1 MGLLLAA
8 VLACGGCASGA
19 DYERPRLAAPE
30 RFLGESAVQSRQA
43 TRPADP
49 ASWWRDFDD
58 PLLAGLV
65 EEALAQNLEIAQAIA
80 RVTQARAGLRAANAE
95 IGRASCRERV
105 CQYVSISVVAV
116 SLKIKTQAQTDSTPT
131 YTPHRSCKQVQ
142 PKHTTLIL

>member
-1 MGLLLAA
+1 MQTDRASSGRASRGLLLAA

-49 ASWWRDFDD
+49 AYWWRDFDD

-65 EEALAQNLEIAQAIA
+65 GEALEPNLEIAPASD
-80 RVTQARAGLRAANAE
+80 RVPQARAG
-95 IGRASCRERV
+95 ERK
-105 CQYVSISVVAV
+105 SVE
-116 SLKIKTQAQTDSTPT
+116 
-131 YTPHRSCKQVQ
+131 
-142 PKHTTLIL
+142 

>member
-1 MGLLLAA
+1 MLDKRYFMQTDRASSGRASRGLLLAA

-65 EEALAQNLEIAQAIA
+65 EEALAQNPEIAPATP
-80 RVTQARAGLRAANAE
+80 RVPPQRAGLRATTA
-95 IGRASCRERV
+95 ASSPSAPV
-105 CQYVSISVVAV
+105 TGHPPHASHYLSNP
-116 SLKIKTQAQTDSTPT
+116 TTP
-131 YTPHRSCKQVQ
+131 PPQH
-142 PKHTTLIL
+142 

>member
-1 MGLLLAA
+1 MLDKRYFMQTDRASSGRASRGLLLAA

-80 RVTQARAGLRAANAE
+80 RVTQARAGLRAANAALLPSAQVTANAAY
-95 IGRASCRERV
+95 AS
-105 CQYVSISVVAV
+105 QSIE
-116 SLKIKTQAQTDSTPT
+116 TPDRQST
-131 YTPHRSCKQVQ
+131 RRNSS
-142 PKHTTLIL
+142 HTSH

>member
-1 MGLLLAA
+1 MQTDRASSGRASRGLLLAA

-80 RVTQARAGLRAANAE
+80 RVTQARAGSRAANAALLPSALVTE
-95 IGRASCRERV
+95 NAAYAYQSLETPPGRR
-105 CQYVSISVVAV
+105 
-116 SLKIKTQAQTDSTPT
+116 
-131 YTPHRSCKQVQ
+131 RS
-142 PKHTTLIL
+142 PAPG

>member
-1 MGLLLAA
+1 MQTDRASSGRASRGLLLAA

-58 PLLAGLV
+58 PLLAGPV
-65 EEALAQNLEIAQAIA
+65 EAALAQNFERAQVIP
-80 RVTQARAGLRAANAE
+80 RVPQARAGSDRKSA
-95 IGRASCRERV
+95 GGGKGV
-105 CQYVSISVVAV
+105 
-116 SLKIKTQAQTDSTPT
+116 
-131 YTPHRSCKQVQ
+131 
-142 PKHTTLIL
+142 

>member
-1 MGLLLAA
+1 MLDKRYFMQTDRASSGRASRGLLLAA

-49 ASWWRDFDD
+49 ASWCRDFDD

-65 EEALAQNLEIAQAIA
+65 EEALAHNLEIAQVIA
-80 RVTQARAGLRAANAE
+80 RVTQAGARKRVVVGEGGSAQVDLG
-95 IGRASCRERV
+95 GR
-105 CQYVSISVVAV
+105 
-116 SLKIKTQAQTDSTPT
+116 L
-131 YTPHRSCKQVQ
+131 
-142 PKHTTLIL
+142 TT